1 MLLPLAAAL
10 VALACVLASARRLWF
25 AAYATVLDPGDVLR
39 ALDGGASLARLRE
52 TVAGVPDAEWER
64 ELFAALETPQPE
76 ARAALVNEQLTELDF
91 RLQRWS
97 RVPRVCASVATS
109 VAILLG
115 TMVLRRGVVEAPD
128 LTEDFGQAFLW
139 SLLGDAITVVAF
151 GLVGTA
157 FCIGAHAY
165 ARRTTRARLEAADR
179 MVERLEGMAALSTRE
194 STRESARPT

>member
-10 VALACVLASARRLWF
+10 VALACVIASGRRLWF
-25 AAYATVLDPGDVLR
+25 AAHATVLGPDDVVA
-39 ALDGGASLARLRE
+39 ALDAGASLGRLRE
-52 TVAGVPDAEWER
+52 TVESVPDADWER
-64 ELFAALETPQPE
+64 DLFAALATPEPE
-76 ARAALVNEQLTELDF
+76 ARAALVNEQLTELDY

-97 RVPRVCASVATS
+97 RVPRVCASIATS

-128 LTEDFGQAFLW
+128 LTGDLGQAFLW
-139 SLLGDAITVVAF
+139 NLLGDAITVVAF
-151 GLVGTA
+151 GVVGTA

-179 MVERLEGMAALSTRE
+179 MVERLEGMASRATGQ
-194 STRESARPT
+194 P